1 MWTPGKGTPGAMGA
15 VTPGRLI
22 TATQANAMTVMH
34 IFYYVYM
41 VVRTEYFH
49 RQIKYK

>member
-1 MWTPGKGTPGAMGA
+1 MWIPGEETPGAMGA
-15 VTPGRLI
+15 LTPR
-22 TATQANAMTVMH
+22 AFETQANAMTVLH
-34 IFYYVYM
+34 IVYYVYM